1 MKTCVLI
8 VDDDERY
15 VELLEFNL
23 VEQGYR
29 VITTTRPAEAVEIAS
44 REHPQVAILD
54 VMMPEMDGFTL
65 ARALLRLPEI
75 GKMPIIFLTAKGQ
88 GGDRLEGFEAGAVD
102 YLTKPFLPTDL
113 IARIEK
119 VLRVYRRS
127 EVSSE

>member
-23 VEQGYR
+23 VEHGYH
-29 VITTTRPAEAVEIAS
+29 VVTTTHPAEAVEIAS
-44 REHPQVAILD
+44 RERPQVAILD

-65 ARALLRLPEI
+65 ARALLRLPEVHR
-75 GKMPIIFLTAKGQ
+75 MPIIFLTAKGQ

-113 IARIEK
+113 ITRIEK
-119 VLRVYRRS
+119 VLRCYRKS